1 MASSQSLIG
10 LAGIGLLFVWC
21 ALAVGPWQRRGLV
34 AALALGISWLPV
46 SGLPLAGYV
55 RALSSDLSFTSMA
68 LLACVIASQLGA
80 FSIGSMGSVAE
91 WRFVFRLVVSGGLF
105 LYPMVLG
112 LGPFDPYTLG
122 FAPTGLLS
130 VLALVAGLAWWRRY
144 HLCLGLIVLAVLAY
158 RLDVLASSN
167 LWDYVLDPWLV
178 LYAVYDLRRLRRN
191 S

>member
-1 MASSQSLIG
+1 M
-10 LAGIGLLFVWC
+10 
-21 ALAVGPWQRRGLV
+21 

-68 LLACVIASQLGA
+68 LLACAIASQLGA
-80 FSIGSMGSVAE
+80 FSIGSVGSVGSAAE
-91 WRFVFRLVVSGGLF
+91 WRFVFRLVALGGLF

-144 HLCLGLIVLAVLAY
+144 HFCLGLIVLAVLAY
-158 RLDVLASSN
+158 RLDALESKN

-178 LYAVYDLRRLRRN
+178 LYAIYDLRRLRRN

>member
-1 MASSQSLIG
+1 MATSQSLIG

-21 ALAVGPWQRRGLV
+21 ALAVVPWQRRGLV
-34 AALALGISWLPV
+34 AALALGIAWLPV

-80 FSIGSMGSVAE
+80 FSMGSMAE
-91 WRFVFRLVVSGGLF
+91 WRFVFRLVASGGLF

-130 VLALVAGLAWWRRY
+130 VLALFAGLAWWRHY
-144 HLCLGLIVLAVLAY
+144 HFCLGIIVLAVLAY
-158 RLDVLASSN
+158 RLDVLESSN

-178 LYAVYDLRRLRRN
+178 LYAIYDLRPWRRN